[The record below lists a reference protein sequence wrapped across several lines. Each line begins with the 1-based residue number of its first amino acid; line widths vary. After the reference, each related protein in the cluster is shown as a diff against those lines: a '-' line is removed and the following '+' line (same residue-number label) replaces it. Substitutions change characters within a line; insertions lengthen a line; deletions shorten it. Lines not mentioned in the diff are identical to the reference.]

1 MERGKK
7 LVEIEESGVE
17 AGAPRNETKV
27 QNTIQTVFSI
37 AA

>member
-1 MERGKK
+1 MEGGGG

-27 QNTIQTVFSI
+27 QNTIQTVFLVAS
-37 AA
+37 